1 MTKHHPRWTA
11 IFFAAY
17 LTLSGLSG
25 IAANLSTA
33 FPPPPSAT
41 LTVPI
46 IIAQCPSTIAP

>member
-1 MTKHHPRWTA
+1 MRQLKSFLIVCA
-11 IFFAAY
+11 FIGSS
-17 LTLSGLSG
+17 LLGLST

-46 IIAQCPSTIAP
+46 IILQGH